1 VTAHTE
7 TSAVAQSS
15 PEQPKVVFVFAGL
28 MVAMLA
34 ASLNQTVLNPALPT
48 IVGELQG
55 VDKMLWVIT
64 AYILASTI
72 MMPIYGKLSDLFGRK
87 PVLLVAISIFLAGS
101 LVSALAG
108 SITWLIAGRAV
119 QGLGGGGLMIL
130 SQAAIADV
138 IPARERGRYMGIMS
152 SVFAVSSVSGPLL
165 GGWFTEGPGW
175 RWVFWINLPL
185 GGLALLAAIF
195 FLRSPV
201 KRGPRRRIDVEG
213 MAVLSVATTLLVL
226 VASLGGSRYAWTSPV
241 VLTLIAGTITA
252 AALFVFI
259 ESRAAE
265 PVLPLHLFRDR
276 NFNLCT
282 LAGLLISIP
291 LFGVASYMPTY
302 LQMVAG
308 RSATVAGL
316 LMLPMMGSLLVT
328 STLCGRYV
336 SRTGRYKALPIFG
349 SLLVATGLVLLST
362 LTVATPVWLLG
373 CFLAVLGVGLGSSM
387 QLLVLVVQ
395 NSFPIEEVGT
405 ATAGNNYFR
414 QIGATLGAAVVGSV
428 FTSRLANLLGERLPD
443 GEIAAGAN
451 SLTPET
457 VHNLADV
464 LRVPILE
471 SYNDALTPIY
481 LVISPLA
488 VIAAVGLYFVIE
500 KPLATT
506 IERTAASQADG

>member
-1 VTAHTE
+1 MTADTGTPAVTKTPVDRRSV
-7 TSAVAQSS
+7 T
-15 PEQPKVVFVFAGL
+15 FVFAGL

-55 VDKMLWVIT
+55 VDQMLWVIT

-72 MMPIYGKLSDLFGRK
+72 MMPVYGKLGDLFGRK
-87 PVLLVAISIFLAGS
+87 PILLAAISVFLAGS

-108 SITWLIAGRAV
+108 SITWLIVGRAV
-119 QGLGGGGLMIL
+119 QGAGGGGLLIL
-130 SQAAIADV
+130 SQASIADV
-138 IPARERGRYMGIMS
+138 IPARERGKYMGIMS
-152 SVFAVSSVSGPLL
+152 SVFAISSVSGPLL

-185 GGLALLAAIF
+185 GALALLAAIF
-195 FLRSPV
+195 FLRMPAE
-201 KRGPRRRIDVEG
+201 RGPRRRIDVAG

-241 VLTLIAGTITA
+241 VLALIAGTLA
-252 AALFVFI
+252 AASLFVFI
-259 ESRAAE
+259 ESRVAE

-282 LAGLLISIP
+282 LAGLLVSVP

-316 LMLPMMGSLLVT
+316 LMLPMMGSMLTT
-328 STLCGRYV
+328 STLVGRYV
-336 SRTGRYKALPIFG
+336 SRTGRYRTLPIIG
-349 SLLVATGLVLLST
+349 ALLVSAALVLLSL
-362 LTVATPVWLLG
+362 LTVGTPVWLVC
-373 CFLAVLGVGLGSSM
+373 CFLAVLGIGLGSSM

-428 FTSRLANLLGERLPD
+428 FTSRLASLLGERLPP
-443 GEIAAGAN
+443 GETAGDVN

-457 VHNLADV
+457 VHHLSGA
-464 LRVPILE
+464 LRIPILE

-506 IERTAASQADG
+506 IERKASSQAEV